1 MSIKLLDYQK
11 SHEKKKKN
19 TKPLFSIPQS
29 RIEGEIFDNMVTEN
43 SRIIIFLSMT
53 QEVAKLYIQK
63 IAE

>member
-1 MSIKLLDYQK
+1 M
-11 SHEKKKKN
+11 KKKKKKKT